1 MNKADK
7 QYIECKTR
15 DWEFDDP
22 EPSDYAQFLQQL
34 KGIVAW
40 LFAMVGLT
48 MILAAVVI
56 K

>member
-1 MNKADK
+1 MNEADK
-7 QYIECKTR
+7 QYIERKTL

-22 EPSDYAQFLQQL
+22 EPSDYAQFVKQL

-40 LFAMVGLT
+40 LIVMVGLS
-48 MILAAVVI
+48 MIFAAVVM